1 MVCCCQ
7 TIGNLFRLII
17 VGGCVF
23 GLGMQTLN
31 LYSCDFFHFTGTTNS
46 LGIWY
51 IDDGNGCDLD
61 APYLAVAA
69 DTAESLSLVATARS
83 AAVLSMLFGAVAGI
97 LVAWEWLFCALPC
110 ASCLEGLAFAAAS
123 VCGLGV
129 YLIWGIRECG
139 DLKDDLGDGDSD
151 SDSNIDY
158 GEYVSPFLPEGIP
171 TGTKCE
177 WGPGATYNL
186 MAVIAFFGAG
196 VLLCFAP
203 KPDPLCK

>member
-7 TIGNLFRLII
+7 TIGNLFRMII

-31 LYSCDFFHFTGTTNS
+31 LYSCDFFHFTGTDNS

-51 IDDGNGCDLD
+51 IDDGSSEGCDLD
-61 APYLAVAA
+61 APYLAVSA

-83 AAVLSMLFGAVAGI
+83 AAVLSMIFGAVAGM
-97 LVAWEWLFCALPC
+97 LVLWEWLFCALPC
-110 ASCLEGLAFAAAS
+110 ASCLEGLAFTAAS

-139 DLKDDLGDGDSD
+139 DLKDDLADDEDG
-151 SDSNIDY
+151 NV

-186 MAVIAFFGAG
+186 LAVISFFGAG
-196 VLLCFAP
+196 ILLCFAP
-203 KPDPLCK
+203 KPEPLCK